1 MKIVAFGAGGVGGYF
16 GGRLAMSGVD
26 VTFVARGAHLD
37 AIRTN
42 GLCIC
47 TPDGDMRVQP
57 ANATDDVSSI
67 DPPDYLFFA
76 VKLFDTESVAQV
88 CRPIVGPDT
97 TVVSLQNGVEAVEIL
112 NGVFGRERV
121 MGGTVGVATVISEPG
136 VITQTGKFNFITVGE
151 QDGSMSARGEAL
163 VAACNA
169 SGTTATLSSD
179 VDVDIWMKFV
189 MLSALSNMTCVTR
202 LPIGRLRSVPET
214 RAMLHGCVA
223 EAVAVGRARGVALPN
238 DAVEQCVA
246 RLDGLP
252 DPMVASMLH
261 DLNAGKRL
269 ELERLGGA
277 AVRLGAATGVPTPT
291 QAFCYNALKPHID
304 GGHE

>member
-1 MKIVAFGAGGVGGYF
+1 MHIVAFGAGGVGGYF
-16 GGRLAMSGVD
+16 GAKLALSGVD

-37 AIRTN
+37 AIRAN
-42 GLCIC
+42 GLAIRS
-47 TPDGDMRVQP
+47 PDGDMLVDP
-57 ANATDDVSSI
+57 ATATDDVSSI
-67 DPPDYLFFA
+67 EPPDYLFFA
-76 VKLFDTESVAQV
+76 VKLFDTEAVAEA
-88 CRPIVGPDT
+88 CRPIVGPET
-97 TVVSLQNGVEAVEIL
+97 TVVSLQNGVEAVDIL

-121 MGGTVGVATVISEPG
+121 MGGTVGVATVITEPG
-136 VITQTGKFNFITVGE
+136 VITQTGTFNFITVGE
-151 QDGSMSARGEAL
+151 QDKSRSARGEAL

-169 SGTTATLSSD
+169 AGTTATLSGD

-202 LPIGRLRSVPET
+202 LPIGRLRETQET
-214 RAMLHGCVA
+214 RAMLQGCVA
-223 EAVAVGRARGVALPN
+223 EAVAVGRARGVALPD
-238 DAVEQCVA
+238 DAVAQCVA

-277 AVRLGAATGVPTPT
+277 TVRLGAAADVPTPT

-304 GGHE
+304 GA

>member
-1 MKIVAFGAGGVGGYF
+1 MRIVAFGAGGVGGYF
-16 GGRLAMSGVD
+16 GAKLALSGVD
-26 VTFVARGAHLD
+26 VTFVARGAHLG

-42 GLCIC
+42 GLAIRS
-47 TPDGDMRVQP
+47 PDGDMLVNP
-57 ANATDDVSSI
+57 AVATDDVATI
-67 DPPDYLFFA
+67 DPPDYLLFA
-76 VKLFDTESVAQV
+76 VKLFDTEAVAET
-88 CRPIVGPDT
+88 CRPIVGPNT
-97 TVVSLQNGVEAVEIL
+97 TVVSLQNGVEAVDIL

-136 VITQTGKFNFITVGE
+136 VITQTGTFNFITVGE
-151 QDGSMSARGEAL
+151 QDGSRSARGESL

-169 SGTTATLSSD
+169 AGTTATLSDD

-202 LPIGRLRSVPET
+202 LPIGRLRETPET
-214 RAMLHGCVA
+214 RAMLQGCVA
-223 EAVAVGRARGVALPN
+223 EAVAVGRARGVALPD
-238 DAVEQCVA
+238 DAVEQCVT

-261 DLNAGKRL
+261 DLNAGKKM

-277 AVRLGAATGVPTPT
+277 TVRLGAAAGVPTPT
-291 QAFCYNALKPHID
+291 QAFCYDALKPHID
-304 GGHE
+304 GT